1 MHLIP
6 LNSVRASRAS
16 IPWLAWL
23 LSALMMAFAFAQE
36 AITVSDEQ
44 IARLSTRLGPIAKER
59 LTNWRT
65 LMANPKNRALNERQ
79 KLDLVNDFINLTPFK
94 EDRDHWGKED
104 YWATPIE
111 FLSTNA
117 GDCEDYSIAKYFTLL
132 ALGVPDEKLQITYVK
147 EIKVYNVAH
156 MVLAYFATPDA
167 EPVILDNINKTI
179 QPASTRTD
187 LRPIYSFNGTGLWS
201 AKQQQEDLLQGENAG
216 NLSSYLTFA
225 QTGADV
231 TLSVQSTG
239 IAGQVDQKIVLQG
252 VTMAQL
258 AGSNPADSAGV
269 IANLLANNKLITD

>member
-1 MHLIP
+1 MHLTP
-6 LNSVRASRAS
+6 LKSVRASRAS

-23 LSALMMAFAFAQE
+23 MSALMIAFAFAQE
-36 AITVSDEQ
+36 TITVSDEQ
-44 IARLSTRLGPIAKER
+44 IARLTTRLGPIAKER

-65 LMANPKNRALNERQ
+65 LMTNPKNRALNERQ
-79 KLDLVNDFINLTPFK
+79 KLELVNDFMNLTPFK

-132 ALGVPDEKLQITYVK
+132 MLGVPDEKLQITYVK

-179 QPASTRTD
+179 QPASARTD

-201 AKQQQEDLLQGENAG
+201 AKQQQEGRRQAG
-216 NLSSYLTFA
+216 GSSDSISHWKELRSRVK
-225 QTGADV
+225 GA
-231 TLSVQSTG
+231 S
-239 IAGQVDQKIVLQG
+239 
-252 VTMAQL
+252 
-258 AGSNPADSAGV
+258 
-269 IANLLANNKLITD
+269 